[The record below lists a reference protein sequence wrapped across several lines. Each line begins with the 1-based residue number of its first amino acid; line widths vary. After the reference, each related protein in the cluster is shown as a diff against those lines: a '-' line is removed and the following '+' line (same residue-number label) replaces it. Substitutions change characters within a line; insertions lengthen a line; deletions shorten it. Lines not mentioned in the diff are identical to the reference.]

1 MPETPQ
7 PPRATP
13 ARRTHTPLDK
23 EGPIDD
29 FVWSPKSL
37 VSCTDNFI
45 PFTPQGRLIALA
57 GFDNLACKTHIFDR
71 RTFSKALPPDH
82 HAPRLRVDSGSK
94 IWHFTS
100 PLVHVQPVEEVYR
113 ASWRPTAVDQVAPF
127 VQAFP
132 TALAPSESMQAFVAV
147 QKPAYRPPGALWTNE
162 HRIPPHPHP
171 IHARGPNR
179 ASTTFPPF
187 ALHCAET
194 PVDSTHPTTSRV
206 RHMYAHMGDQKQ
218 DMTPAHRDPMSAT
231 PHDQDPGARIAHR
244 TPPAQAAQPR
254 WARTPL
260 ATPTKAHPDA
270 HQQPGSA
277 SILVDVAPLLPPP
290 PPTASPLFCRSKAP
304 PPRLRRRQTY
314 LPATHHGIVKRLP
327 AIPTCR
333 MSKAHARRRR
343 MCEAPPPRPRPR
355 VCTPQA
361 HSSNTGGQ
369 QKTHAVAACISAHG
383 GVRTD
388 VSSRSRAQ
396 AAPVTQ
402 HP

>member
-37 VSCTDNFI
+37 VSHAREDHALRPACTEFGASSQNFI

-94 IWHFTS
+94 IWHITS

-132 TALAPSESMQAFVAV
+132 MALAPSESMQAFVAV
-147 QKPAYRPPGALWTNE
+147 QKPAYRPAGALWTNE

-206 RHMYAHMGDQKQ
+206 RRMYAHMGDQKQ

-260 ATPTKAHPDA
+260 TTPTKAHPDA

-304 PPRLRRRQTY
+304 PRAYVAAR
-314 LPATHHGIVKRLP
+314 HI
-327 AIPTCR
+327 CR
-333 MSKAHARRRR
+333 PHITAHARRRR
-343 MCEAPPPRPRPR
+343 MSEAPPPAP
-355 VCTPQA
+355 A
-361 HSSNTGGQ
+361 HDNTGGQ
-369 QKTHAVAACISAHG
+369 QKTHAVAARISAHS